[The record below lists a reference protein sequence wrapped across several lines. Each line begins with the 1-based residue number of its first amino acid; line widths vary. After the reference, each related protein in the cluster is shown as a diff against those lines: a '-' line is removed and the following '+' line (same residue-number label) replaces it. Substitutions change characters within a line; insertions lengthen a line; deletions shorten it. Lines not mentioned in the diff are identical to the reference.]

1 MKGLLDL
8 KNVDTNQSGEYTCQ
22 IFNGRG
28 RRILRKTLISVFEKP
43 VTSIST
49 FQNSPHMEGDPLE
62 LYCNTQGFPVPK
74 ISWMFNGARKLASH
88 KLVIP
93 ALQLSD
99 AGIYQ
104 CFAENK
110 VGVSSSAVIVSITP
124 KMRNQTK
131 EPTKQNSKSHDK
143 GMSLVP
149 PSAPNVTQLSD
160 DSVMVTWTM
169 PNVTQ
174 NTQFF
179 KVQYRDL
186 GTKNDKLKSH
196 WFTGDSNIEPAI
208 RSFEVAGLAQNH
220 IYRFRV
226 GVVIGFDNV
235 IGPVSK
241 RFHLQST
248 KESGPTVIPY
258 LQYILAT
265 SPTSLSVQ
273 WTVPVLGNDQP
284 VVEGYFIYFRDS
296 QSAGPYNKITIFGEG
311 THSHVIDHLK
321 PGHRY
326 DIKVRAFNVHGVGP
340 FSPVQYQR
348 TLKLEKKEKLKVKI
362 EAVLAETRKPEDSF
376 AKIYLIAGCS
386 LGAFVIFAIMLCS
399 VVTMIKRNNISKEY
413 SDTNAAI
420 HSRYQETSRQISGQ
434 LMDDDNH
441 VTGIFSLIINN

>member
-1 MKGLLDL
+1 MLEL

-28 RRILRKTLISVFEKP
+28 RRILRKTLVTVFEKP

-49 FQNSPHMEGDPLE
+49 FQNSPHKEGDPLE
-62 LYCNTQGFPVPK
+62 LYCNVQGFPVPK
-74 ISWMFNGARKLASH
+74 ISWMFNGARKLAST

-93 ALQLSD
+93 NLQVSD

-104 CFAENK
+104 CFAENE
-110 VGVSSSAVIVSITP
+110 VGVASSAVLVRVKP
-124 KMRNQTK
+124 NMRNQTEESTRK
-131 EPTKQNSKSHDK
+131 TKSERK
-143 GMSLVP
+143 GTKLLP
-149 PSAPNVTQLSD
+149 PSAPNVTQLSE
-160 DSVMVTWTM
+160 DSVMITWTM

-174 NTQFF
+174 NVQFF

-186 GTKNDKLKSH
+186 GTRNDKLKSH
-196 WFTGDSNIEPAI
+196 WFTGDSYIEPSI
-208 RSFEVAGLAQNH
+208 RSFEVAGLAKDH

-226 GVVIGFDNV
+226 GVVIDFDNI
-235 IGPVSK
+235 IGRVSK

-273 WTVPVLGNDQP
+273 WTVPVMNTDQP
-284 VVEGYFIYFRDS
+284 TVEGYFIYFRDS
-296 QSAGPYNKITIFGEG
+296 ASAAPYNKITIFGEG

-348 TLKLEKKEKLKVKI
+348 TLKLEKKEKKKVKM
-362 EAVLAETRKPEDSF
+362 EAVLQETRKPEDAN

-386 LGAFVIFAIMLCS
+386 LGAFVIISIMICS
-399 VVTMIKRNNISKEY
+399 VVTMIRRRKLSKEY

-420 HSRYQETSRQISGQ
+420 HNRYQEPSRQITGQ
-434 LMDDDNH
+434 YIDDNSH
-441 VTGIFSLIINN
+441 VTGKLFKTQN